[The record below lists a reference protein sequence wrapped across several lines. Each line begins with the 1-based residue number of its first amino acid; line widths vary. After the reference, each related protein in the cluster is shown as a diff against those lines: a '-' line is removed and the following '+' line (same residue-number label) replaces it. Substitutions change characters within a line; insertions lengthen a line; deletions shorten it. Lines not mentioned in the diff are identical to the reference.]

1 MTEVVKKSGTKESFD
16 PEKIKKSIAGAA
28 QQADIPEERKEEVVY
43 QVVGTVIPLLEG
55 KEEIDT
61 IDIKQV
67 ILSELDKV
75 EPAVAS
81 AWRKYEEGKS
91 KAE

>member
-1 MTEVVKKSGTKESFD
+1 MAEVIKKNGMKEPFD

-28 QQADIPEERKEEVVY
+28 QQADVPEERKDEVVY
-43 QVVGTVIPLLEG
+43 EVAGTVIPMFEG

-61 IDIKQV
+61 SDIKKA
-67 ILSELDKV
+67 ILSELDRV

>member
-67 ILSELDKV
+67 ILSELDKI

-91 KAE
+91 KVG